1 MKNYKNKLVGI
12 ITLIFTLALI
22 PQLTFAKTD
31 TVKKI
36 ENISISVQQGAKYN
50 LPSTVKAQMSNN
62 KTQNLAVKWNP
73 VTVNTNTAGTF
84 KYNGTVKGYSK
95 KVVLSLKVLAV
106 SKPAATETKTPAVET
121 KTPAAENSKTTPT
134 PASTP
139 TPAAKVTPAPKATP
153 APADGTSGATEDTTT
168 TK

>member
-50 LPSTVKAQMSNN
+50 LPATVKAQMSNN
-62 KTQNLAVKWNP
+62 QTQNLAVKWSP
-73 VTVNTNTAGTF
+73 ATVNTNTAGTF

-95 KVVLSLKVLAV
+95 KVVLSVKVLAA
-106 SKPAATETKTPAVET
+106 SKPTSTETKTPVT
-121 KTPAAENSKTTPT
+121 ENSKATPT
-134 PASTP
+134 PADTA
-139 TPAAKVTPAPKATP
+139 TPAAKATPAPKASP
-153 APADGTSGATEDTTT
+153 APADGTSGATEETTN
-168 TK
+168 